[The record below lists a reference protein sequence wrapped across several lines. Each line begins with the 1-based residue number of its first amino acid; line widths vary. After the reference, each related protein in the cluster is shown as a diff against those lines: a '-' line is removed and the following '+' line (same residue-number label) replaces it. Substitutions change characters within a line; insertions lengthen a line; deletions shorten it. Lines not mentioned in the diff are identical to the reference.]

1 MNRIRITFSKFDN
14 AIWIGNL
21 DLHRMWARV
30 FRRNGMPIAYSQGFN
45 PQPRIQ
51 FASALPLGLMSKC
64 EILDVWLTEYMSVD
78 EIKVCLSD
86 SLPRGIEINDIK
98 MVDLKEKS
106 LQSQL
111 SSVEYSV
118 YLDGSISR
126 SELLNCVSIFM
137 VRDQIQ
143 RKLRGKE
150 YDLRPLVESLDV
162 NGCNDSLV
170 LVMRLTSKP
179 SKTGRAGEVL
189 DELGINSK
197 NIVRSG
203 LFFVDNDE

>member
-1 MNRIRITFSKFDN
+1 
-14 AIWIGNL
+14 
-21 DLHRMWARV
+21 
-30 FRRNGMPIAYSQGFN
+30 
-45 PQPRIQ
+45 
-51 FASALPLGLMSKC
+51 
-64 EILDVWLTEYMSVD
+64 
-78 EIKVCLSD
+78 
-86 SLPRGIEINDIK
+86 
-98 MVDLKEKS
+98 
-106 LQSQL
+106 
-111 SSVEYSV
+111 
-118 YLDGSISR
+118 
-126 SELLNCVSIFM
+126 M